1 MFTLFPSSNPYGPI
15 DKMAPKDPKNTLE
28 KFEPNPKPFDTTW
41 HGFCLGVD
49 SSDRANFSPPY
60 LSTPTIYLLGT
71 HIEKVGFGAEK
82 RPYMGV
88 LPRSAC

>member
-1 MFTLFPSSNPYGPI
+1 
-15 DKMAPKDPKNTLE
+15 
-28 KFEPNPKPFDTTW
+28 
-41 HGFCLGVD
+41 VD

-60 LSTPTIYLLGT
+60 LSTPTISFLGT

-88 LPRSAC
+88 MLRSAP